1 VNHVMQHFPACLA
14 ALMTGLLNLAV
25 LRWSFLPSS
34 HLPRYRIR
42 HLRLRLHLRMHPGR
56 GHATAFELWLRWG
69 RFAAFRRS
77 RRSRRSRPSL
87 SIWRR
92 ALVPDEHP
100 SPLMAAARS

>member
-77 RRSRRSRPSL
+77 RRSRPSL